1 MYNPVSEKMARLATL
16 PQELKEEALRYFSL
30 EELRRACT
38 IPELQSVCSDPL
50 TWINAMRYREDISPL
65 CHEGLPVCREIKFW
79 KLWQSRFNV
88 TNDDLVR
95 ILLQEK
101 LYETLLHIIPA
112 YRSSGRHLRNI
123 SDQCI
128 TPFLPY
134 IPKAY
139 LVNKIDGWL
148 HEGNQSLILRAL
160 DIVDPPPWFFIAS
173 LAMGRN
179 RVADALVSLG
189 MVDLRQ
195 EMAKAAPPIA
205 QVIRRRYAYT

>member
-1 MYNPVSEKMARLATL
+1 MARLATL
-16 PQELKEEALRYFSL
+16 PQELKTETLRYFSL

-79 KLWQSRFNV
+79 KLWQSKFNV
-88 TNDDLVR
+88 TDDDLV
-95 ILLQEK
+95 IMLLQEE

-112 YRSSGRHLRNI
+112 YRSSGRYLRNI
-123 SDQCI
+123 SDQYI

-134 IPKAY
+134 ISKAY
-139 LVNKIDGWL
+139 LVTKINDWL
-148 HEGNQSLILRAL
+148 HEGNESLILRAL
-160 DIVDPPPWFFIAS
+160 DIIDPPSWLFIAS
-173 LAMGRN
+173 LAMGMN

-189 MVDLRQ
+189 LVDIRQ
-195 EMAKAAPPIA
+195 EMAKAAPPVA
-205 QVIRRRYAYT
+205 QVIRYRYT